1 MKLWLLIHFSHIPT
15 LLPFSNYFC
24 DIRFVL
30 LCNSVFQQAS
40 RIGQARP
47 LRSGGVWKKSHP
59 FTVLPVLSLTT
70 ALGPVDDSSPPTHVV
85 VCVESL
91 SSAIS
96 VCLSG
101 SVCVSPTHSLPL
113 THPHSLTTLS
123 VTLPLTCTFCVLCV
137 CVCVSQCVCVWVFTL
152 YSLFSTPVDDD
163 ALGPR
168 PFPHTVCVCRVSVSA
183 CVCLTLRVSVTLHT
197 PHSTFYTPVVCD
209 TCPPSLIVSIVW
221 QVRGLIQCVVTFSPF
236 EGKSLVMAVANHQGH
251 SPWW

>member
-70 ALGPVDDSSPPTHVV
+70 ALGPVDDSSPPPHTWW
-85 VCVESL
+85 CVLSL
-91 SSAIS
+91 YP
-96 VCLSG
+96 LL
-101 SVCVSPTHSLPL
+101 SVCVCLVLCVCLPL
-113 THPHSLTTLS
+113 THSHSLTPTHSPHSLSLS
-123 VTLPLTCTFCVLCV
+123 HSPVHSVYCV
-137 CVCVSQCVCVWVFTL
+137 CVCVYHSVCVWVFTL
-152 YSLFSTPVDDD
+152 YSLFSTPVDRD

-221 QVRGLIQCVVTFSPF
+221 QVRGLIQCVVIFSPF
-236 EGKSLVMAVANHQGH
+236 
-251 SPWW
+251 

>member
-137 CVCVSQCVCVWVFTL
+137 CVCVSQCVCVCGCSLSIL
-152 YSLFSTPVDDD
+152 YSLHLWTTTPLDPDPSPT
-163 ALGPR
+163 LC
-168 PFPHTVCVCRVSVSA
+168 VCVVSLSLRA
-183 CVCLTLRVSVTLHT
+183 CVLLCVWASPYTLHT
-197 PHSTFYTPVVCD
+197 LHSTHLWSATLAP
-209 TCPPSLIVSIVW
+209 L
-221 QVRGLIQCVVTFSPF
+221 
-236 EGKSLVMAVANHQGH
+236 
-251 SPWW
+251 PWSYPLYDRLGG